1 MNLIEA
7 KQKLREHGYKLLK
20 ETRRLGMQRQV
31 FKHSNDF
38 ESFMNDNKIKALYNL
53 AVKEKKKNDKE
64 LIADGCDPDE
74 YDSVWNYM
82 DDIYDSYYEKLGAAV
97 NAFLGEDKI
106 DIYTNLSSVKV
117 ETDNNYYKFDACIGK
132 WNDEDLGTDRQDPAE
147 FFKTIYMIATEK

>member
-20 ETRRLGMQRQV
+20 ETRRSGM
-31 FKHSNDF
+31 DF

-64 LIADGCDPDE
+64 LISHGCDPDD
-74 YDSVWNYM
+74 YDSVWNFM
-82 DDIYDSYYEKLGAAV
+82 DDICDSYYEKLGDAV

-106 DIYTNLSSVKV
+106 DIYSKLSIVKV

-132 WNDEDLGTDRQDPAE
+132 WDNMDSYYSTDLGTDRQDPAE
-147 FFKTIYMIATEK
+147 FFKTIFIIATEK

>member
-20 ETRRLGMQRQV
+20 ETRRLGMPRQA
-31 FKHSNDF
+31 FKQSNDF
-38 ESFMNDNKIKALYNL
+38 KSFMNDNKIKALYNL

-64 LIADGCDPDE
+64 LIPDE

-82 DDIYDSYYEKLGAAV
+82 DGIYDSYYEKLGAAV

-106 DIYTNLSSVKV
+106 DIYTNLSTVKV
-117 ETDNNYYKFDACIGK
+117 ETDNDYYEFDTCIGK
-132 WNDEDLGTDRQDPAE
+132 WDHADLGEDRQDPAE
-147 FFKTIYMIATEK
+147 FFKTIFMIATEK

>member
-20 ETRRLGMQRQV
+20 ETRRLGMPRQV
-31 FKHSNDF
+31 KSFK
-38 ESFMNDNKIKALYNL
+38 SFMNDNKIKALYNL
-53 AVKEKKKNDKE
+53 AVKEKKKNDEE

-82 DDIYDSYYEKLGAAV
+82 DDICDSYYEKLGDAV

-106 DIYTNLSSVKV
+106 DIYSKLSAVKV

-132 WNDEDLGTDRQDPAE
+132 WDSMDLDTDRQDPAE
-147 FFKTIYMIATEK
+147 FFKTIFMIATEK